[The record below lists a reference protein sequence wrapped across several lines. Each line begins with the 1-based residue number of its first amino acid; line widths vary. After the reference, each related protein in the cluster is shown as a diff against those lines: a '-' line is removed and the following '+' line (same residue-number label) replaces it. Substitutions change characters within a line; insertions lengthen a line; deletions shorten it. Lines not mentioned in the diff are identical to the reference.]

1 MGYSVCFEHFRVH
14 VCIVMAFKEVFVL
27 VAFFFCSTSATT
39 CTYGSLTNNC
49 YYDESCCWDGV
60 CREKCS
66 DCTYNYECGTDEC
79 CDSSDGYCYT
89 CSVLRTPAIIGIVFG
104 CLVVTAIV
112 ISIVACFCCACCPY
126 YRYRH
131 PGTVIVGAPAT
142 GYQQF
147 VTTTSTQQTIPPP
160 VPQGYAAQ
168 PPPYYPP
175 QQAGPYPP
183 PQAQGMAQ
191 YPPPQAKGPWE
202 AQAIIGQSI
211 SSRSWTVN
219 ALNFVALEIVCRR
232 VL

>member
-1 MGYSVCFEHFRVH
+1 MTQPFFCRNLSVADWSEFGLWTGASPRCLRNNSLGLLWVIQCVLEHFRVH
-14 VCIVMAFKEVFVL
+14 GCTVMAFKEVFVL
-27 VAFFFCSTSATT
+27 FAFLFCSTSA
-39 CTYGSLTNNC
+39 CTYDNNC
-49 YYDESCCWDGV
+49 ASDESCCWDGV

-66 DCTYNYECGTDEC
+66 GCTFNYECGTNEC
-79 CDSSDGYCYT
+79 CDPDGYCYD
-89 CSVLRTPAIIGIVFG
+89 CSVLKTPAIVGIVFG

-112 ISIVACFCCACCPY
+112 ISIAACFCCACCPY

-191 YPPPQAKGPWE
+191 YPPPQAKGP
-202 AQAIIGQSI
+202 
-211 SSRSWTVN
+211 
-219 ALNFVALEIVCRR
+219 
-232 VL
+232 

>member
-1 MGYSVCFEHFRVH
+1 
-14 VCIVMAFKEVFVL
+14 MAFKEVFVL
-27 VAFFFCSTSATT
+27 FAFFVCSTSATT
-39 CTYGSLTNNC
+39 CTYGSLYNNC
-49 YYDESCCWDGV
+49 DYDESCCLDGV

-66 DCTYNYECGTDEC
+66 DCTFNYECGTNEC
-79 CDSSDGYCYT
+79 CDSDGYCYD
-89 CSVLRTPAIIGIVFG
+89 CSVLKTPAIVGIVFG

-191 YPPPQAKGPWE
+191 YPPPQAKGP
-202 AQAIIGQSI
+202 
-211 SSRSWTVN
+211 
-219 ALNFVALEIVCRR
+219 
-232 VL
+232 